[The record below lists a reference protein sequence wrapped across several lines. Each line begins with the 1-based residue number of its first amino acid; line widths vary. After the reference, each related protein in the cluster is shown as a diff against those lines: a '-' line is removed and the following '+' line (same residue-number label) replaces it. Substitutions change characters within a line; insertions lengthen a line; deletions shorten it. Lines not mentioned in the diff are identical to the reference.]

1 MSAQVDL
8 YWVGGS
14 GDWNDF
20 NHWSFTSGGF
30 GGDGVPNIQDDA
42 IFDANS
48 FDAPGQIVTISADI
62 FCNSMDWSGVT
73 NTPTLDGDPIATV
86 NMRGSLTF
94 DATMRHFFEGN
105 YLFNTSGGTNIV
117 TSAGQVFLGDI
128 IFDGQ
133 GEWIFADALNVIRT
147 IEFRQGVF
155 RSGDNPINAFSIYS
169 DFENIRV
176 FDFGSSIIQLMQRGP
191 GNPSSAIFGGSNIT
205 WLNSQ
210 PSFIFSGE
218 SSFLQLEGTAN
229 FQFAEVRFDSD
240 NALLNSSTD
249 LPPTIGSLSFL
260 LNGEIIGD
268 HVINEWTLSMGYTVF
283 LANGSRQSVTDIIT
297 GDNCNGLAS
306 LILKDDAGE
315 EANLFF
321 DFPPF
326 SLDGLFLRG
335 VHADNSDNRNITLFN
350 SQNGGNTGDIWVFQ
364 NLNSNNKY
372 WVGGTGDWNDRAH
385 WSDSPGGPGG
395 ACLPKPNDN
404 VFFDDNSFTGQP
416 NARVSG
422 ITPAFANNFS
432 FTATNFNGTI
442 DLPSLYINGN
452 LFLSTFV
459 NWDIPDVYLIGND
472 QAGNS
477 GNTDVQFISTGP
489 VALINLISQSQRRVI
504 IESDMTITGTLTI
517 GGRGITSEFI
527 VNDQTITAER
537 VIMNNPDARLVL
549 DNALFIITGEI
560 LNGEMPLIIRFPG
573 SLSQIDTDDH
583 GPTWILTGMDT
594 GLEVPALPGIALFNN
609 PDGKA
614 TIIGNSI
621 SPIGT
626 FGENI
631 IFEGDGHISGVGWM
645 IFELELNPGKTYTID
660 PDTDIEVRNLNAVGT
675 VCSPI
680 SILSS
685 EGGRVA
691 EIEFSSNESQLE
703 YLILRDLRP
712 TPLGTYA
719 GDGSVSNGNTT
730 GWIFPSETNQRFLGN
745 DQIACAD
752 SSVVLEPFAASEI
765 DRIDWNDGE
774 SSAISYI
781 AIGPDNQEVV
791 AHVFFLDGCDLF
803 DTINV
808 MFDPTF
814 TIDLGMDTTI
824 CEGESLRLDVAI
836 PSVTYAWSTGETG
849 PVIDV
854 TESGTYSV
862 DASRGTCNASDEI
875 VLTRIEVEDFTLGQD
890 TTLCEDLTYILQ
902 APTLTS
908 GGYVWSDGSTD
919 NTLSVDDPGIYWV
932 EVGQDRCTLR
942 DSVEVSFDPIVTVNL
957 GQDTTICEG
966 ESLNLDATNAA
977 ASYLWSTGDT
987 VAVINAAQG
996 GAYSVDVV
1004 RGACQAT
1011 DEIVVTRIEVE
1022 DFTLGQ
1028 DTTLCE
1034 NTIYTLQAPNLSSGG
1049 FVWSDG
1055 STDNTFMV
1063 RDSGIYWVEVG
1074 QDRCTLRDS
1083 VTVSFDVSINLD
1095 LGSDTVI
1102 CAGTNF
1108 QLDAGPGMDSYSW
1121 STGVTDQFQPVT
1133 MSGNYE
1139 VEVTRGACRE
1149 QNFVFVGVSDI
1160 AAFDIGNDTTLCGG
1174 DSLILNMP
1182 TPIAGESYQWFDGTT
1197 EMTKAIDSEGTY
1209 YLEAQ
1214 EGQCSRRDS
1223 IDVSFDA
1230 AITVDIG
1237 NDTSLCVGE
1246 TLLIDAGPDM
1256 DTYEWSTG
1264 SMSMSINATTEDTYT
1279 VRVTRGV
1286 CEAMDS
1292 RVVSI
1297 VDIQPFS
1304 IGSDTTLCEGD
1315 DLLVTYPSNVPPA
1328 SLWSDGSR
1336 MDSFIIN
1343 STGTYWLEVGT
1354 ANCSQRDSINISYDP
1369 LSNINLGN
1377 DTTLCAG
1384 ETLVLDIVAPVDRV
1398 LWSTGETDPTI
1409 STDMAGMLSVEA
1421 VSGACTEYDTI
1432 SVQFISLDGLNIG
1445 NDTTLCEG
1453 QAITIDANLP
1463 GVTQYTWTN
1472 VITGDVVS
1480 NDAIYDVTQSGSYN
1494 VVVSAE
1500 RCETMDDI
1508 TVNFDP
1514 AFNFPGLG
1522 PDTTICQGE
1531 TVDYSFNIPNVEYLW
1546 QDGSASGDYSISA
1559 QSGTYSLQVVRN
1571 SCVVSDTVEVEIRNL
1586 PTVNIQGDLN
1596 ICEGESSTLIAT
1608 TDATSYLWS
1617 DGSTDSTIIV
1627 SQSGGYDLTVNDGVC
1642 ENSTMVALTVNP
1654 LPIID
1659 LGSDTSICEGN
1670 TVIIGVSNPDFA
1682 TSWNTGALSQEI
1694 NVNTTGN
1701 YVLTVSD
1708 GNGCFNADSIM
1719 LTVNSAPIFTLNET
1733 TGLCEGDAAT
1743 VAVEVPFDNIEWS
1756 TGETTGM
1763 IQVST
1768 EQILWAEATTGTC
1781 SFRDSTDV
1789 VVQELPIVELGMDTT
1804 ICEGLSITVDAT
1816 YPNATYAW
1824 SSGETTASIDLNA
1837 AGSYSVIVD
1846 VGGCTSN
1853 DDITLALSPTPT
1865 LDLGENVTLCEGE
1878 TTILST
1884 GATQGNI
1891 TWSTGETG
1899 MEITVMDAATYSAT
1913 ADLNGCTATDEVLL
1927 TVEATPVFFLGED
1940 IAICDQLN
1948 TSLAVDLNNVDVLWS
1963 TGDNSRSIT
1972 VTTEGIYSATAMTT
1986 NGCVYTDEIE
1996 ISNRECQ
2003 RFSIYRPNAFA
2014 PEGSDANNEFM
2025 VSPSAPENI
2034 LEYDIRI
2041 FDRWGNVM
2049 YESIDFT
2056 VGWDGRT
2063 PGFKAQPGVYTYTI
2077 KVRYFDDFEADRTEF
2092 MNGSVTVIR

>member
-14 GDWNDF
+14 GDINDF
-20 NHWSFTSGGF
+20 NHWSYTSGGI
-30 GGDGVPNIQDDA
+30 GGDGLPNIQDNVF
-42 IFDANS
+42 FDANS
-48 FDAPGQIVTISADI
+48 FDAPGQVVTISSDF
-62 FCNSMDWSGVT
+62 FCNRMDWSGVT
-73 NTPTLDGDPIATV
+73 NSPTLDGDPTTTV

-105 YLFNTSGGTNIV
+105 YLFNTTGATNII

-128 IFDGQ
+128 VFDGQ
-133 GEWIFADALNVIRT
+133 GEWIFSDALNVIRT

-155 RSGDNPINAFSIYS
+155 RTGDNPINAFSIYS

-176 FDFGSSIIQLMQRGP
+176 FDFGTSIVQLMQRGP

-210 PSFIFSGE
+210 PTFLFSGE

-229 FQFAEVRFDSD
+229 FQFAEVAFDSD
-240 NALLNSSTD
+240 NALLNTNTD
-249 LPPTIGSLSFL
+249 LPPYIGSLSFL

-268 HVINEWTLSMGYTVF
+268 HIINEWTLSMGYTVF
-283 LANGSRQSVTDIIT
+283 LANGSTQTVTDILT

-306 LILKDDAGE
+306 LILRDDAGE
-315 EANLFF
+315 EATLLF

-335 VHADNSDNRNITLFN
+335 IHADNSDNRTITLFN
-350 SQNGGNTGDIWVFQ
+350 SQNGGNTGNIWVFQ

-385 WSDSPGGPGG
+385 WADSPGGPGG

-416 NARVSG
+416 NARVTG
-422 ITPAFANNFS
+422 ITPAFANNFT
-432 FTATNFNGTI
+432 FTASNFNGTI
-442 DLPSLYINGN
+442 ELPSLYINGN
-452 LFLSTFV
+452 LFLNTFV
-459 NWDIPDVYLIGND
+459 NWNIPDVYLIGND

-489 VALINLISQSQRRVI
+489 VTLINLISQSQRRVI
-504 IESDMTITGTLTI
+504 IESDMDLSGTLTI
-517 GGRGITSEFI
+517 GGRGNIAEFNASGQI
-527 VNDQTITAER
+527 ITAER
-537 VIMNNPDARLVL
+537 VVSNGSQARLVL
-549 DNALFIITGEI
+549 DNAMFIIFGEIVNDEMPLVILNPMRGISASSGTDEFIWQFTGINAGVETDVEIGSVVFVNPDGLGTITSRSPTAGISTLSFIGDGLITGEAWTIEELI
-560 LNGEMPLIIRFPG
+560 LSPG
-573 SLSQIDTDDH
+573 QSYQID
-583 GPTWILTGMDT
+583 
-594 GLEVPALPGIALFNN
+594 PAV
-609 PDGKA
+609 DV
-614 TIIGNSI
+614 TV
-621 SPIGT
+621 
-626 FGENI
+626 EN
-631 IFEGDGHISGVGWM
+631 M
-645 IFELELNPGKTYTID
+645 
-660 PDTDIEVRNLNAVGT
+660 NAIGT

-680 SILSS
+680 SIRSS
-685 EGGRVA
+685 EAGRTA
-691 EIEFSSNESQLE
+691 EIEFSSTSLFLE
-703 YLILRDLRP
+703 YLLLQDLRV

-719 GDGSVSNGNTT
+719 GDGSADNGNTT
-730 GWIFPSETNQRFLGN
+730 GWIFPTESDQRFLGN
-745 DQIACAD
+745 DRIACAD
-752 SSVVLEPFAASEI
+752 SSVVLEPFAASDI
-765 DRIDWNDGE
+765 DRIDWNNGE
-774 SSAISYI
+774 SAATAYI
-781 AIGPDNQEVV
+781 AVGPDNQEVV

-836 PSVTYAWSTGETG
+836 PSVTYAWSTDETG

-854 TESGTYSV
+854 TESGTYTV
-862 DASRGTCNASDEI
+862 DAARGTCRASDEI
-875 VLTRIEVEDFTLGQD
+875 VVTRIEVEDFTLGQD
-890 TTLCEDLTYILQ
+890 TSLCEGTVYTLQ
-902 APTLTS
+902 APNLTS
-908 GGYVWSDGSTD
+908 GGYVWSDGTTD
-919 NTLSVDDPGIYWV
+919 NTLAVDDSGIYWV

-942 DSVEVSFDPIVTVNL
+942 DSVEVSFDPIITVDL

-966 ESLNLDATNAA
+966 ETISLDATNASA
-977 ASYLWSTGDT
+977 TYQWSTGDT
-987 VAVINAAQG
+987 VAVINASESG
-996 GAYSVDVV
+996 TYTVDIV
-1004 RGACQAT
+1004 RGACQAS
-1011 DEIVVTRIEVE
+1011 DELIVTRIEVE

-1034 NTIYTLQAPNLSSGG
+1034 NTIYTLEAPNLSSGG

-1055 STDNTFMV
+1055 STDNTLMV

-1083 VTVSFDVSINLD
+1083 VEVSFDASINLD

-1102 CAGTNF
+1102 CAGTSF
-1108 QLDAGPGMDSYSW
+1108 QLDAGAGMDSYSW
-1121 STGVTDQFQPVT
+1121 STGNTDQFQPVT

-1160 AAFDIGNDTTLCGG
+1160 AAFYIGVDTTLCGG

-1182 TPIAGESYQWFDGTT
+1182 AATAGETYQWFDGTT
-1197 EMTKAIDSEGTY
+1197 DISKTITTAGTY
-1209 YLEAQ
+1209 WLEAQ
-1214 EGQCSRRDS
+1214 EGQCTRRDS
-1223 IDVSFDA
+1223 VDITFDA
-1230 AITVDIG
+1230 PITVDIG

-1279 VRVTRGV
+1279 VTVTRGV
-1286 CEAMDS
+1286 CEATDS

-1315 DLLVTYPSNVPPA
+1315 DLILTYPSNVPPA

-1336 MDSFIIN
+1336 IDSFVVSN
-1343 STGTYWLEVGT
+1343 TGTYWLEVGT

-1369 LSNINLGN
+1369 LANINIGN
-1377 DTTLCAG
+1377 DTTLCEG
-1384 ETLVLDIVAPVDRV
+1384 ETLVVDVVAPVDRV

-1409 STDMAGMLSVEA
+1409 STDVAGLLTVEA
-1421 VSGACTEYDTI
+1421 VTGACTEYDTI
-1432 SVQFISLDGLNIG
+1432 GVQFISLDGLNIG

-1453 QAITIDANLP
+1453 QMISIDANLP
-1463 GVTQYTWTN
+1463 GVSQYTWTN

-1500 RCETMDDI
+1500 RCETTDEI
-1508 TVNFDP
+1508 TVDFDE
-1514 AFNFPGLG
+1514 AFSFPGLG
-1522 PDTTICQGE
+1522 PDTTICEGE
-1531 TVDYSFNIPNVEYLW
+1531 SIDYNFAIANAEYIW
-1546 QDGSASGDYSISA
+1546 QDGSMNGDFSISG
-1559 QSGTYSLQVVRN
+1559 QSGTYSVQVIRN
-1571 SCVVSDTVEVEIRNL
+1571 SCVESDTVEVEIRNL
-1586 PTVNIQGDLN
+1586 PTVNISGDLD
-1596 ICEGESSTLIAT
+1596 ICEGESSTLIANSN
-1608 TDATSYLWS
+1608 ATSYLWS
-1617 DGSTDSTIIV
+1617 DGSMDSSLIV
-1627 SQSGGYDLTVNDGVC
+1627 SQSGGYDVTVNDGLC
-1642 ENSTMVALTVNP
+1642 ENSTMVAVTVNP
-1654 LPIID
+1654 APIVG
-1659 LGSDTSICEGN
+1659 LGNDTSLCMGSFLNFDIVFPEMD
-1670 TVIIGVSNPDFA
+1670 TQSAAIEVLF
-1682 TSWNTGALSQEI
+1682 T
-1694 NVNTTGN
+1694 N
-1701 YVLTVSD
+1701 YVGYSFQ
-1708 GNGCFNADSIM
+1708 GANGCVTADSIFI
-1719 LTVNSAPIFTLNET
+1719 TAVESPVFTLSET

-1743 VAVEVPFDNIEWS
+1743 VAVEVPFDNIAWS

-1768 EQILWAEATTGTC
+1768 EQILWAEATIGTC

-1789 VVQELPIVELGMDTT
+1789 VVQELPVVDLGMDTT
-1804 ICEGLSITVDAT
+1804 ICEGLSITVDAS

-1824 SSGETTASIDLNA
+1824 SSGETTASVNLNT
-1837 AGSYSVIVD
+1837 AGDYNVIVD
-1846 VGGCTSN
+1846 VGGCTSS
-1853 DDITLALSPTPT
+1853 DDITLSLSPTPT
-1865 LDLGENVTLCEGE
+1865 IDLGGNVTLCEGE
-1878 TTILST
+1878 TTILSS
-1884 GATQGNI
+1884 GATQGDI

-1899 MEITVMDAATYSAT
+1899 MEITVMDAATYTAT
-1913 ADLNGCTATDEVLL
+1913 ADLNGCTASDEVLV

-1972 VTTEGIYSATAMTT
+1972 VTQEGIYSATAMTP
-1986 NGCVYTDEIE
+1986 NGCAYTDEIE

-2025 VSPSAPENI
+2025 VSPSVPENI

-2049 YESIDFT
+2049 YESTDFT

-2063 PGFKAQPGVYTYTI
+2063 PGFKAQPGVYTYSI

-2092 MNGSVTVIR
+2092 MNGSVTVLR